1 MKRDERKAE
10 EKLQRLRETLRS
22 FGGAVIAFSGGVDS
36 TFLLKVAQ
44 EELGERALAVTATSE
59 TYPSREL
66 KEAEEL
72 ASAMG
77 ARHLVIESEEL
88 EIPGFRENPPNR
100 CYFCK
105 GELFSKLKGIAEN
118 EGLPTVLDGTNF
130 DDLSDH
136 RPGRAAAEELGVRSP
151 LQEVG
156 LAKEEIRALSRR
168 LGLLTW
174 DKPAF
179 ACLSSRFPYGSAI
192 TREKLRAVDEAEE
205 YLRALGFGQ
214 LRVRH
219 HDDIARLE
227 LEPGEMERVL
237 RVGLASQIVEKLKS
251 LGFNYVTL
259 DLEGYRTGSMNEPLE
274 RERG

>member
-1 MKRDERKAE
+1 M
-10 EKLQRLRETLRS
+10 RLRELLRS
-22 FGGAVIAFSGGVDS
+22 SGGAVIAFSGGVDS
-36 TFLLKVAQ
+36 TFLLKVAR

-66 KEAEEL
+66 KEAKEL
-72 ASAMG
+72 ARAIG

-88 EIPGFRENPPNR
+88 EIPGFRENPPER

-105 GELFSKLKGIAEN
+105 GELFSKLKEIAQR
-118 EGLPTVLDGTNF
+118 EGLPAVFDGTNF

-168 LGLLTW
+168 LGLPTW

-192 TREKLRAVDEAEE
+192 TREKLRAIDEAEE

-219 HDDIARLE
+219 HGDIARVE
-227 LEPGEMERVL
+227 LTPEEMERVFREGL
-237 RVGLASQIVEKLKS
+237 TPRVTEKLKS
-251 LGFNYVTL
+251 LGFTYVTL
-259 DLEGYRTGSMNEPLE
+259 DLEGYRTGSMNEPLKGE
-274 RERG
+274 RA